1 VATIREL
8 RTRIGSVKTTQKV
21 TRAMKMISAARL
33 ARASRQVVAARPY
46 AEKLREV
53 LGTVGSG
60 VEEDVHPLIT
70 ARSPVRNLEIVLFTS
85 DRGLCG
91 GYNANL
97 IKHAISVINA
107 RADEV
112 ENISVVGVGRKGR
125 DALGKD
131 RRVSVEKS
139 WTGLGAVQLAQAR
152 EIGAYLMQ
160 RYRDEEIDEAV
171 LVYSEFLSPLTQK
184 PRHERLLPVS
194 AAEESEEAGAASYE
208 IEPSAEELLGLLVPR
223 TVEFGVFRALLEN
236 QAGEHGARMTA
247 MDSAT
252 KNTEELIDT
261 LTLQMNKA
269 RQAAITAE
277 LVDIVTGAEAL

>member
-21 TRAMKMISAARL
+21 TSAMKMISAARL

-46 AEKLREV
+46 AQKLREV

-60 VEEDVHPLIT
+60 LEEDVHPLIT
-70 ARSPVRNLEIVLFTS
+70 PRSPVKNLEIVLFTS

-97 IKHAISVINA
+97 IKQAIGVIDA
-107 RADEV
+107 RVGEV
-112 ENISVVGVGRKGR
+112 ENISIVGVGRKGA
-125 DALGKD
+125 DALAKD
-131 RRVSVEKS
+131 RRVSVEKN
-139 WTGLGAVQLAQAR
+139 WTGLGTVQLAHAR

-194 AAEESEEAGAASYE
+194 AAEGGDEAAASYE

>member
-1 VATIREL
+1 
-8 RTRIGSVKTTQKV
+8 
-21 TRAMKMISAARL
+21 
-33 ARASRQVVAARPY
+33 VAARPY

>member
-21 TRAMKMISAARL
+21 TSAMKMISAARL

-46 AEKLREV
+46 AQKLREV

-60 VEEDVHPLIT
+60 LEEDVHPLIT
-70 ARSPVRNLEIVLFTS
+70 PRSPVKNLEIVLFTS

-97 IKHAISVINA
+97 IKQAIGVIDA
-107 RADEV
+107 RVGEV
-112 ENISVVGVGRKGR
+112 ENISVVGVGRKGA
-125 DALGKD
+125 DALAKD

-139 WTGLGAVQLAQAR
+139 WTGLGAVQLAHAR

-194 AAEESEEAGAASYE
+194 AAEEGDGAAASYE

-277 LVDIVTGAEAL
+277 LIDIVTGAEAL